1 MTEKYCGAGKH
12 YVDTSMFHKK
22 GTGTQP
28 NCRDCQ
34 NRLNR
39 ERYKSNKD
47 SHIQAVKQNTKA
59 RSELFAG
66 WKSQLKCECCGESFS
81 QCLDFH
87 HIDSSSKE
95 FTLSEAI
102 GRYGLLRMVEELKKC
117 VVLCKNCHC
126 KVHANV
132 LTLPATNQ
140 MHGAIDLLVDLMG
153 HKL

>member
-12 YVDTSMFHKK
+12 YVDVALFHKK
-22 GTGTQP
+22 GNGTQP
-28 NCRDCQ
+28 NCRECQ

-39 ERYKSNKD
+39 ERYKLNKD
-47 SHIQAVKQNTKA
+47 GHIQAVKQNTKA
-59 RSELFAG
+59 RAELFAS
-66 WKSQLKCECCGESFS
+66 WKSRLSCECCGESFS

-87 HIDSSSKE
+87 HVDSSSKE

-102 GRYGLLRMVEELKKC
+102 GRYGLARMVEELKKC

-132 LTLPATNQ
+132 LTLPTTNK
-140 MHGAIDLLVDLMG
+140 MHDSITLLKDMMG